1 MPDPLLL
8 AHAANTWFLVG
19 LIWVIQLVHYPS
31 FALVGAAEFGAFHR
45 EHLRRISWIVMPLMC
60 LELAGALAWPLL
72 WAAAEQRMLAW
83 INLLLLLGIWLA
95 TALWAVPLHRRLEQ
109 GADAN
114 AAARLVRANWPRTAL
129 WSARGL
135 VLLAVLCR

>member
-1 MPDPLLL
+1 MVDTLLL
-8 AHAANTWFLVG
+8 THAANTWFLVG

-31 FALVGAAEFGAFHR
+31 FALVGSQEFGVFHR

-72 WAAAEQRMLAW
+72 WAAADQRHLAW
-83 INLLLLLGIWLA
+83 LNLLLLLAIWLV
-95 TALWAVPLHRRLEQ
+95 TALLAVPLHRQLEQ
-109 GADAN
+109 GADAQ

-129 WSARGL
+129 WTMRGL